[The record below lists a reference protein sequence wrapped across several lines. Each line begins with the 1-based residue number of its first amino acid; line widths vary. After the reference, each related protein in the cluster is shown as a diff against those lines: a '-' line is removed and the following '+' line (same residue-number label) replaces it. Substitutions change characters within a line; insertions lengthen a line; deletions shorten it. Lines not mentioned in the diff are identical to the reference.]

1 MLKPQGDGR
10 APLPGAKRFIPGKAK
25 PIKKQPAPFAKHP
38 APVAKGRRNI
48 KENPAPAKRPVNKR
62 RKAALPKRAASNFG
76 KRPEPDTI
84 REVPSKQGPGPGG
97 RAQRHESGRNPAELA
112 RRGRLVE
119 RSRVS
124 NPASPPL
131 GSWAFPAGCGVV
143 LTGTNRA
150 ALEQGANWLV
160 GTGCRSMVLVEYGAQ
175 AALLNPAENADGW
188 RMIEAND
195 VPESQVLLRMIQLA
209 REEPGDPPEPNMFYG
224 NTTLQRVQL
233 RLAGGDAALAR
244 AIGAAAAVRLRPAAV
259 LFADAE
265 AAAQPTGG
273 AMLRAVLSASL
284 PGRAA
289 AALQDDGACRKPFSQ
304 WSDSTRLNAFMHWS
318 LGGEKR
324 TAISFQQVPFALNE
338 SALQLLADGSLSS
351 PPYALASLLV
361 GGGVAVP
368 VMMKPSGK
376 GEPNDQAVYAQA
388 IYSAVRSPRQGY
400 PDLSRDREAAARM

>member
-1 MLKPQGDGR
+1 MLKPQGNGR
-10 APLPGAKRFIPGKAK
+10 VPLPGAKRFIPGKAE

-38 APVAKGRRNI
+38 APAVKGRRI
-48 KENPAPAKRPVNKR
+48 DKENPASAKSSVNKR
-62 RKAALPKRAASNFG
+62 RRAALPKRAASDFG
-76 KRPEPDTI
+76 KRPEPDTTGAAT
-84 REVPSKQGPGPGG
+84 SKQGSGG
-97 RAQRHESGRNPAELA
+97 RAQRHELGGSPAGLA
-112 RRGRLVE
+112 RRGRLIE
-119 RSRVS
+119 RRSAI
-124 NPASPPL
+124 NPGWPPL

-150 ALEQGANWLV
+150 ALEQGANWLA
-160 GTGCRSMVLVEYGAQ
+160 GIGCRSMVLVEYGAQ
-175 AALLNPAENADGW
+175 AALMNPVENADGW

-195 VPESQVLLRMIQLA
+195 GPESEVLLRMIQLA
-209 REEPGDPPEPNMFYG
+209 REEPGDTLEANMLYG
-224 NTTLQRVQL
+224 NTALQRVQL

-244 AIGAAAAVRLRPAAV
+244 AIGAAATVRLRPAAV
-259 LFADAE
+259 LFANAE
-265 AAAQPTGG
+265 SAAQPTGG
-273 AMLRAVLSASL
+273 AMLRSVLSACL

-289 AALQDDGACRKPFSQ
+289 AALQDNGACRKPFSQ
-304 WSDSTRLNAFMHWS
+304 WSDSTRLNAFLHWS

-324 TAISFQQVPFALNE
+324 TAVSFQQVPFALNE
-338 SALQLLADGSLSS
+338 SALQLLADGSLAS
-351 PPYALASLLV
+351 PPHALASLLV